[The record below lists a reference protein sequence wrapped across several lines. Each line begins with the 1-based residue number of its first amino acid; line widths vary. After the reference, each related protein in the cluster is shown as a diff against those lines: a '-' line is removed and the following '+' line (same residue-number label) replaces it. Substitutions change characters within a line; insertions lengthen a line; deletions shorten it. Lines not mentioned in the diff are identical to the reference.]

1 MQQMVQKDKSCIKL
15 WRLLLWKLHTG
26 VGNSASMEKGEENVT
41 KERVIGKHS
50 RIWESIGSLRLV
62 CDLQLR
68 IFYHFLSFS
77 ISMIVLIFY
86 FSLFNRS

>member
-1 MQQMVQKDKSCIKL
+1 MGGGWNRMNT
-15 WRLLLWKLHTG
+15 WKLLIG
-26 VGNSASMEKGEENVT
+26 EGNSASMEKGEENVT

-77 ISMIVLIFY
+77 ISMIVLIFCV
-86 FSLFNRS
+86 SPFNRINAS